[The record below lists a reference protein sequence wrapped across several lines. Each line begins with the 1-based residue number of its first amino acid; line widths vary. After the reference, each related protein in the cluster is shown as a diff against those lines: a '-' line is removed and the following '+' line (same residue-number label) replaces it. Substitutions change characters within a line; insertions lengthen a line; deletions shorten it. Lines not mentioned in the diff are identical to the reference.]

1 MKERF
6 LKKSLEIIKNKD
18 SSIDEEKLEEIA
30 YGLEGLYLTCTKM
43 LVILAVGFVLGIVKD
58 ILLLMIFYNII
69 RTTAFG
75 MHAKKSIH
83 CLIISSL
90 FFIGGALLCK
100 YVVIAPYVKISVA
113 VVSLLLLIKYAPA
126 DTHKRPL
133 INAKRRKIYKFLSV
147 ISGTVYLIL
156 IILFRDLS
164 ITNYICVGL
173 LEAILMIHPLV
184 YRMFQLPYSNYKN
197 YVAT

>member
-1 MKERF
+1 
-6 LKKSLEIIKNKD
+6 
-18 SSIDEEKLEEIA
+18 
-30 YGLEGLYLTCTKM
+30 M

>member
-30 YGLEGLYLTCTKM
+30 YGLEGLYLTFTKM

-113 VVSLLLLIKYAPA
+113 VVSLLLLIKYSPA

>member
-30 YGLEGLYLTCTKM
+30 YGLEGLYLTFTKM
-43 LVILAVGFVLGIVKD
+43 LVILTVGFVLGIVKD

-156 IILFRDLS
+156 IILFRNLS
-164 ITNYICVGL
+164 ITNYICGGL

>member
-30 YGLEGLYLTCTKM
+30 YGLEGLYLTFTKM

-156 IILFRDLS
+156 IILFRNLS

>member
-30 YGLEGLYLTCTKM
+30 YGLEGLYLTFTKM

-58 ILLLMIFYNII
+58 ILLLMVFYNII

>member
-30 YGLEGLYLTCTKM
+30 YGLEGLYLTFTKM

-133 INAKRRKIYKFLSV
+133 INAKRRKMYKFLSV